1 MCRSEAFP
9 PKGQFLL
16 GDNVDYLIPNATQSV
31 GYLVIV
37 PQMRFDCHGYITGWS
52 ALTQFNSEDTVI
64 DTLNHDITFQ
74 LWRPSTENSGIY
86 TFVGSNN
93 FEFIGSSLRDG
104 LTVVN
109 DTQFFS
115 LTASVDQEEM
125 RLAFQP
131 GDVVGWYIHTLVQAG
146 RVPLTIVYRDPTR
159 SSSPSDPSLQP
170 LDMYSTVIDDTD
182 HGNTPPPCEL
192 SLCSDQT
199 TLISSVIPY
208 LTIDYGK
215 HFSVCKIMIATC
227 EVVSSCYHFP

>member
-16 GDNVDYLIPNATQSV
+16 GDSVDYLIPNATQRV

-52 ALTQFNSEDTVI
+52 ALTQFSSEDVVI

-93 FEFIGSSLRDG
+93 FDFISGVLRAG

-109 DTQFFS
+109 GTQFFNF
-115 LTASVDQEEM
+115 TASLDQGEI
-125 RLAFQP
+125 LAFQP
-131 GDVVGWYIHTLVQAG
+131 GDVVGWYIHTLEQAG
-146 RVPLTIVYRDPTR
+146 EVPLTIVYGDLTR

-182 HGNTPPPCEL
+182 HGSTPPPCEL
-192 SLCSDQT
+192 SLCSDQV

-208 LTIDYGK
+208 LTVDYGK
-215 HFSVCKIMIATC
+215 CLLFVRLCDC
-227 EVVSSCYHFP
+227 NL

>member
-16 GDNVDYLIPNATQSV
+16 GDNVDYLTPNATQSV

-52 ALTQFNSEDTVI
+52 ALTQFSSEDVVI

-93 FEFIGSSLRDG
+93 LDFISGVLRAG
-104 LTVVN
+104 LTVFN
-109 DTQFFS
+109 GTQFFNF
-115 LTASVDQEEM
+115 TASLDQGEI
-125 RLAFQP
+125 LAFQP
-131 GDVVGWYIHTLVQAG
+131 GDVVGWYIHTLEQAG
-146 RVPLTIVYRDPTR
+146 EVPLTIVYGDLTR

-182 HGNTPPPCEL
+182 HGSTPVSYTHL
-192 SLCSDQT
+192 
-199 TLISSVIPY
+199 TLPTIYSV
-208 LTIDYGK
+208 
-215 HFSVCKIMIATC
+215 
-227 EVVSSCYHFP
+227 